1 MAWRAGRTGSEF
13 RCVGLDLGRAPG
25 GSIPAEGRY
34 PPIVPSYPT
43 FEVRAKILL
52 LLAVGAA
59 RLQSHCE
66 CRDEGWA
73 ASAYAKL
80 EQAAAVRMVA
90 RGCAC
95 GRTVGRCRARGAR
108 MQPSTIAKLLEIDGD
123 GRRTERFF
131 RPLAGNSVFFILIFW
146 ENRCLGSSSGTSKSP
161 ETVP

>member
-25 GSIPAEGRY
+25 GSIPAEGRHLGLGE
-34 PPIVPSYPT
+34 PT
-43 FEVRAKILL
+43 TILEVRAKILL

-59 RLQSHCE
+59 RLQSHCG

-73 ASAYAKL
+73 ASAYAQL

-95 GRTVGRCRARGAR
+95 ERGLARGSACGAGF
-108 MQPSTIAKLLEIDGD
+108 QPLGRGVALE
-123 GRRTERFF
+123 
-131 RPLAGNSVFFILIFW
+131 LS
-146 ENRCLGSSSGTSKSP
+146 
-161 ETVP
+161 

>member
-1 MAWRAGRTGSEF
+1 MAWREGRTGTIL
-13 RCVGLDLGRAPG
+13 RRVGTARDPARG
-25 GSIPAEGRY
+25 GSTPAESRY
-34 PPIVPSYPT
+34 LGLREPT
-43 FEVRAKILL
+43 PVLKVRAKILL

-95 GRTVGRCRARGAR
+95 GRAVGRCRARGAR
-108 MQPSTIAKLLEIDGD
+108 MQPSTIATSLKSTGTEDARNTCFGHFGRELGFFNSHFLGKPLLG
-123 GRRTERFF
+123 
-131 RPLAGNSVFFILIFW
+131 V
-146 ENRCLGSSSGTSKSP
+146 
-161 ETVP
+161 V

>member
-1 MAWRAGRTGSEF
+1 MCRI
-13 RCVGLDLGRAPG
+13 GLGPGPRWLHTCRGPASWPILGLG
-25 GSIPAEGRY
+25 E
-34 PPIVPSYPT
+34 PT
-43 FEVRAKILL
+43 TILEVRAKILL

-108 MQPSTIAKLLEIDGD
+108 MQPSTIASSLKSTGTEDARNAHFGPVAGEKKSSFGKTAAW
-123 GRRTERFF
+123 GRLVGRQRVNVRSQSRKKRSF
-131 RPLAGNSVFFILIFW
+131 
-146 ENRCLGSSSGTSKSP
+146 
-161 ETVP
+161 